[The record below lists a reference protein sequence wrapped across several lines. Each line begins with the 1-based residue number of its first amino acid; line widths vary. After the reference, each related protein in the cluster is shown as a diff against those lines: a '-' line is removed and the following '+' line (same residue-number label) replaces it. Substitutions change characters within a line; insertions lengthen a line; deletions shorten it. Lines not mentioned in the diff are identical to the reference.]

1 MRKAFDYLREELNII
16 PPEGNLVITMEW
28 FCKNDL
34 PFIVRCTS
42 CSAEMT
48 LPSAYI
54 NVVGECFCAGCA
66 ELEEE

>member
-1 MRKAFDYLREELNII
+1 MRKAFDYLREELDIT
-16 PPEGNLVITMEW
+16 PPEGDSISMEW

-42 CSAEMT
+42 CSAEMA
-48 LPSAYI
+48 LPNAYI

-66 ELEEE
+66 EFEEE